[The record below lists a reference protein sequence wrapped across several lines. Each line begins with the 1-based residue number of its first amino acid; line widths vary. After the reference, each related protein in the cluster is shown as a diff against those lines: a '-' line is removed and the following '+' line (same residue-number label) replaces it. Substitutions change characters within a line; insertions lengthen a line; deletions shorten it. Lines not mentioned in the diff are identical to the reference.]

1 VFNLFKKF
9 LIISSLSLFTVA
21 TITVLNGEDPLDIEQ
36 PSYIES
42 IKLDS
47 SRYTKP
53 DDLSLVDPD
62 LFIDIS
68 SFRDELIAENDNL
81 RLYYNED
88 IVSFKIE
95 NKNTGYVFSTSI
107 EDVSAGTYDP
117 LLSGGIGIEYFQ
129 VEKGLNV
136 IENIG
141 ITDIAFTQVQTP
153 IENGINL
160 SLSLG
165 GFCSSRMCK
174 RLYPGYLD
182 GIYTIEQMY
191 EFGFTELEM
200 GFDLTVTLEEDGIKA
215 YIPYDSITEN
225 RTDEYLLSSIILFP
239 GLGATKLDEI
249 PGYMMIPDGA
259 GVLVRYEDN
268 EGRYRS
274 PYRAQIFGGNFGL
287 QENYQE
293 VANYPLSMPIFGMVH
308 GVNQNGLLG
317 IVEEGVYS
325 SRLYMYQNG
334 AHNLDYN
341 LVFPKFDIR
350 KTFRQSFTSDG
361 SGGAIRVTDSSFSDI
376 SVSYKVLENDQ
387 ANYVG
392 MANKYREYLEEKNT
406 FDTVLNTSDIPLNL
420 NYLMADSK
428 NALLGTRLIEMSNVD
443 DIFTMHQYFLDQGL
457 TEFDSALLG
466 WNDGG
471 YSGQLPSSVDFEN
484 SLGSKNSFIEL
495 INFLKESGDVSLIN
509 NYLAAGEEADSILAR
524 RDIAKGTNRF
534 QMTLEC
540 EMCVYQNTSLLYPET
555 SLRLATDHLQEYQEL
570 GVNVT
575 FESLGRL
582 LYSYYDQAYYN
593 REDAYEIYKQ
603 IMELYDGMA
612 NYMYPN
618 SYAFAYASAFYRMPM
633 FNSQVKYFDDL
644 VPVLQIVLMGKIP
657 MFTDYLNFNSYGQ
670 SFLLQLIDFNVYPSY
685 LLSMNESSLLKD
697 TDIEYLYTSEFDLW
711 KDTVIEEYNYINDA
725 LKHVIGQ
732 SLVSREVVELGV
744 VKNTYSNGV
753 IIYVNYT
760 SSNKVVD
767 SITVEASNYALGGV
781 ING

>member
-1 VFNLFKKF
+1 VFNIFKKF

-21 TITVLNGEDPLDIEQ
+21 TITVFSGEDPLDIEQ

-107 EDVSAGTYDP
+107 ENVSAGTYDP
-117 LLSGGIGIEYFQ
+117 LLSGGVGIEYFQ
-129 VEKGLNV
+129 VQKGLNV

-141 ITDIAFTQVQTP
+141 ITDIAFTQIQTP

-174 RLYPGYLD
+174 RLYPGYLE

-225 RTDEYLLSSIILFP
+225 RKDEYLLSSIILFP

-268 EGRYRS
+268 EGRFRS
-274 PYRAQIFGGNFGL
+274 PYRAQIFGANYGL

-361 SGGAIRVTDSSFSDI
+361 TGGAIRPTDSSFSDI
-376 SVSYKVLENDQ
+376 SVIYKILDGDE

-406 FDTVLNTSDIPLNL
+406 FDTIINSQEVPLHI

-428 NALLGTRLIEMSNVD
+428 NALLGTRMIEMSNVD

-457 TEFDSALLG
+457 REFNSSLMG
-466 WNDGG
+466 WNKDG
-471 YSGQLPSSVDFEN
+471 YSGQLPSSINFEN
-484 SLGSKNSFIEL
+484 SLGSNKSFNEL
-495 INFLKESGDVSLIN
+495 ISFLKESGDVSLIN
-509 NYLAAGEEADSILAR
+509 NYIAAGEEADSILSR
-524 RDIAKGTNRF
+524 RDVAKGTNRF
-534 QMTLEC
+534 QMTWEC
-540 EMCVYQNTSLLYPET
+540 ERCVYQNTSLLYPQST
-555 SLRLATDHLQEYQEL
+555 LRLAENHLQDYMNL
-570 GVNVT
+570 GVKVT

-582 LYSYYDQAYYN
+582 LFSYYDQAYFN
-593 REDAYEIYKQ
+593 REDAYEVYQQ
-603 IMELYDGMA
+603 IMEMYDGMA

-618 SYAFAYASAFYRMPM
+618 SYAYAYTSAFYQTPM
-633 FNSQVKYFDDL
+633 FNSQIKYFDDL
-644 VPVLQIVLMGKIP
+644 VPVLQIVLMGRVP
-657 MFTDYLNFNSYGQ
+657 MFSDYLNFNSYGE
-670 SFLLQLIDFNVYPSY
+670 SFLLQLIDFNVYPAY

-697 TDIEYLYTSEFDLW
+697 TDIEHLYTSEFNLW
-711 KDTVIEEYNYINDA
+711 KDTIIEEYTYINNA

-732 SLVSREVVELGV
+732 SLVSREVVDLGL

-753 IIYVNYT
+753 IIYINYT
-760 SSNKVVD
+760 SSNKVID